1 MKSTLNATTQSAAG
15 AGAVSAEGSAR
26 GADAAGR
33 VIDTSP
39 DPIRA
44 EVMARYLLAA
54 AEEMGATLMRTSFS
68 PNIKERADCSTAI
81 FDAQG
86 QVIALAQRVPIHL
99 GSMVGAVDEI
109 LSRYGREHI
118 LPGDMFMANDPY
130 NGGGSHLPDINVISP
145 VFIDGA
151 IVAFVANIAHHADVG
166 GMVPGSEAAVCNSI
180 FQEGL
185 RLPPVRIMRGGEINR
200 DVLDIVLLNSRTP
213 DERIGDLRA
222 QFAANLVGTRAVES
236 LMARYGVEET
246 ARTVA
251 GYLDFTERRFA
262 AAISRLPPGTYHAED
277 YLDGNAQG
285 ERALIRLAMTIEGGR
300 LHFDFAGSAPQLDC
314 ARNIP
319 ERALLATIYTVAK
332 SLLDPDV
339 PANAGYY
346 RTITTW
352 APAASVVGPRAPAAV
367 GCRSISCGVLGDVV
381 AKALSQALPSKALAA
396 SGPHHLM
403 VLAGR
408 DPRTGT
414 YFVNYETVAGGM
426 GARSNR
432 DGMDAVRV
440 HASGASNLP
449 IEALEHAFPFR
460 VDRYAL
466 WEGSGG
472 AGEFRG
478 GMGVI
483 RDYRVLGDD
492 IVVSLSS
499 ERQHVEAQGMNGGGA
514 GACGQFVFNPGRPD
528 ERVLP
533 SAAADVRLPR
543 DSILRVCTP
552 GGGGFGDAGARSSE
566 ASERDRREQRVGKA
580 GRAEAAR
587 DKARNSDQG

>member
-1 MKSTLNATTQSAAG
+1 MQSAGTG
-15 AGAVSAEGSAR
+15 ANMSSSETP
-26 GADAAGR
+26 AA
-33 VIDTSP
+33 P
-39 DPIRA
+39 ALDPIRA

-109 LSRYGREHI
+109 LVRYGRENI

-145 VFIDGA
+145 VFIEGE

-185 RLPPVRIMRGGEINR
+185 RLPPVRIMRRGEINR

-213 DERIGDLRA
+213 AERIGDLRA
-222 QFAANLVGTRAVES
+222 QFAANLVGTRAVEA
-236 LMARYGVEET
+236 LIARYGPQET
-246 ARTVA
+246 ARTIA

-262 AAISRLPPGTYHAED
+262 AAIARLPAGTYHAED
-277 YLDGNAQG
+277 YLDGNAEGQ
-285 ERALIRLAMTIEGGR
+285 RALIKLAMTIEGGR
-300 LHFDFAGSAPQLDC
+300 LHFDFAGSAPQLDS

-346 RTITTW
+346 RTITTS
-352 APAASVVGPRAPAAV
+352 APKASVVGPCAPAAV
-367 GCRSISCGVLGDVV
+367 GCRSISCGVLGYVV
-381 AKALSQALPSKALAA
+381 AKAMSQALPERALAP

-403 VLAGR
+403 VLAGK
-408 DPRTGT
+408 DPRNDT

-460 VDRYAL
+460 VERYAL

-472 AGEFRG
+472 AGQFRG

-499 ERQHVEAQGMNGGGA
+499 ERQHVEADGMKGGEPGA
-514 GACGQFVFNPGRPD
+514 RGRFVFNPGCAD

-533 SAAADVRLPR
+533 SAAADVRLPLN
-543 DSILRVCTP
+543 SVLRVCTP
-552 GGGGFGDAGARSSE
+552 GGGGFGDAGQRS
-566 ASERDRREQRVGKA
+566 ADAV
-580 GRAEAAR
+580 AR
-587 DKARNSDQG
+587 DLREARVKG

>member
-1 MKSTLNATTQSAAG
+1 MPKKLAYTSRPVTACQICGAKNLKSVL
-15 AGAVSAEGSAR
+15 
-26 GADAAGR
+26 
-33 VIDTSP
+33 
-39 DPIRA
+39 
-44 EVMARYLLAA
+44 
-54 AEEMGATLMRTSFS
+54 F
-68 PNIKERADCSTAI
+68 
-81 FDAQG
+81 
-86 QVIALAQRVPIHL
+86 
-99 GSMVGAVDEI
+99 VG
-109 LSRYGREHI
+109 
-118 LPGDMFMANDPY
+118 
-130 NGGGSHLPDINVISP
+130 
-145 VFIDGA
+145 FI
-151 IVAFVANIAHHADVG
+151 
-166 GMVPGSEAAVCNSI
+166 
-180 FQEGL
+180 
-185 RLPPVRIMRGGEINR
+185 PPVNTMP
-200 DVLDIVLLNSRTP
+200 V
-213 DERIGDLRA
+213 
-222 QFAANLVGTRAVES
+222 VGTRAVES

-552 GGGGFGDAGARSSE
+552 GTSRCT
-566 ASERDRREQRVGKA
+566 QRVLGTVSKLTCCL
-580 GRAEAAR
+580 RCT
-587 DKARNSDQG
+587 DQVGTSTYLSTCTFFISTDS

>member
-1 MKSTLNATTQSAAG
+1 MTTSSG
-15 AGAVSAEGSAR
+15 TETSS
-26 GADAAGR
+26 
-33 VIDTSP
+33 DTP

-81 FDAQG
+81 FDAAG

-109 LSRYGREHI
+109 LSRYGRDNI
-118 LPGDMFMANDPY
+118 VPGDMFMANDPY

-145 VFIDGA
+145 VFVEGQ

-166 GMVPGSEAAVCNSI
+166 GMVPGSEAAICNSI

-185 RLPPVRIMRGGEINR
+185 RLPPVRIMRAGEINR

-222 QFAANLVGTRAVES
+222 QFAANLVGTRAVEG
-236 LMARYGVEET
+236 LIARYGPEET

-262 AAISRLPPGTYHAED
+262 AAIARLPAGTYCAHD
-277 YLDGNAQG
+277 YLDGNAEG
-285 ERALIRLAMTIEGGR
+285 DRALIRLAMTVDGGR
-300 LHFDFAGSAPQLDC
+300 LHFDFAGSAAQLDS

-332 SLLDPDV
+332 CLLDPDV

-346 RTITTW
+346 RTISVD
-352 APAASVVGPRAPAAV
+352 APKGSVVGPQSPAAV

-381 AKALSQALPSKALAA
+381 AHALSQALPARALAP

-403 VLAGR
+403 VLAGS
-408 DPRTGT
+408 DPRTQT

-426 GARSNR
+426 GARANR

-460 VDRYAL
+460 VERYAL
-466 WEGSGG
+466 WDGSGG
-472 AGEFRG
+472 DGEFRG
-478 GMGVI
+478 GLGVI
-483 RDYRVLGDD
+483 RDYRVLGTD

-499 ERQHVEAQGMNGGGA
+499 ERQHVAAEGMHGGGP
-514 GACGQFVFNPGRPD
+514 GARGQFIFNPGQAD
-528 ERVLP
+528 ERLLP
-533 SAAADVRLPR
+533 SAAADVKLPAG
-543 DSILRVCTP
+543 SLLRVCTP
-552 GGGGFGDAGARSSE
+552 GGGGFGDPVGRSTEAR
-566 ASERDRREQRVGKA
+566 ARDVREQRVNG
-580 GRAEAAR
+580 G
-587 DKARNSDQG
+587 

>member
-1 MKSTLNATTQSAAG
+1 
-15 AGAVSAEGSAR
+15 
-26 GADAAGR
+26 
-33 VIDTSP
+33 
-39 DPIRA
+39 
-44 EVMARYLLAA
+44 
-54 AEEMGATLMRTSFS
+54 
-68 PNIKERADCSTAI
+68 STAI

-86 QVIALAQRVPIHL
+86 QVIALALRVPIHL

-109 LSRYGREHI
+109 LSRYGRENI

-145 VFIDGA
+145 VFIGGE

-213 DERIGDLRA
+213 DERLGDLRA
-222 QFAANLVGTRAVES
+222 QFAANLVGTRAVET
-236 LMARYGVEET
+236 LIARYGPEET
-246 ARTVA
+246 ARTIA

-262 AAISRLPPGTYHAED
+262 AAIARLPAGTYHAED
-277 YLDGNAQG
+277 CLDGNAEG

-300 LHFDFAGSAPQLDC
+300 LHFDFAGSAKQLES

-346 RTITTW
+346 RTITTA
-352 APAASVVGPRAPAAV
+352 APKGSVVGPQSPAAV

-381 AKALSQALPSKALAA
+381 AKALSQALPVRALAP

-403 VLAGR
+403 VLAGS
-408 DPRTGT
+408 DPRNGT

-449 IEALEHAFPFR
+449 VEALEHAFPFR

-472 AGEFRG
+472 EGEYRG

-499 ERQHVEAQGMNGGGA
+499 ERQHVEAEGMKGGQPGLR
-514 GACGQFVFNPGRPD
+514 GRFVFNPGRAD

-543 DSILRVCTP
+543 DSVLRVCTP
-552 GGGGFGDAGARSSE
+552 GGGGFGDPAAR
-566 ASERDRREQRVGKA
+566 APAARERDQREDRSPKEPAQ
-580 GRAEAAR
+580 
-587 DKARNSDQG
+587 